1 MVDTAPKFA
10 QTAALKLLAHT
21 YGWGRCQAI
30 MKHEHL
36 AKDQLRQ
43 IQAEKLRRLVAHA
56 YVNVPFYRQRFQ
68 EAGLTP
74 QDIHNTKDLGL
85 LAPLTK
91 QDVAANFPDRIIAR
105 GTRGFSWKHLTSTGT
120 TSDRIDLMLNIGA
133 TQWRH
138 ALELRN
144 DILSGCPLGT
154 RRLEIPPDVCSRE
167 CGVGQMGPS
176 GFWGQVRYATAQSGK
191 PLYELASAL
200 NRLMRQSIR
209 QRLFKDKSMP
219 PFGPDGTNISDERL
233 GEYVDAILEFQPYML
248 VALPTYLQEIA
259 RYMKRKGVQAPVK
272 LIRPI
277 GSVSTHK
284 LKHEWAQAFEGEVH
298 ETYGSNELGPIACEC
313 EEHHGLHVATDNY
326 VVEVVRDGQPAPPGE
341 LGELL
346 VTCLDNYAMPML
358 RYRIAD
364 VGRWHDDSCPC
375 GRSSQL
381 IEVNG
386 RLQDVIVT
394 EEGQAIPEDQL
405 MDFFYYEIGLRQFQL
420 VERRPGEFD
429 LLIVPEDGSQV
440 DTAQVAERTRQL
452 LGETVQIEPF
462 VVETIYPEA
471 TGKFRFVK
479 SASYARFSALEE

>member
-1 MVDTAPKFA
+1 MLDAAPKFA
-10 QTAALKLLAHT
+10 HNTALKLLAHT

-30 MKHEHL
+30 MKHEYL
-36 AKDQLRQ
+36 AQGQLRQ
-43 IQAEKLRRLVAHA
+43 IQAEKLQRLVAHA
-56 YVNVPFYRQRFQ
+56 YENVPFYRDRFQ
-68 EAGLTP
+68 AAGLTP
-74 QDIHNTKDLGL
+74 QDIHGPEDLRRL
-85 LAPLTK
+85 PALSK

-120 TSDRIDLMLNIGA
+120 TSDRIDIMLNIGA
-133 TQWRH
+133 SQWRH
-138 ALELRN
+138 ALELRT
-144 DILSGCPLGT
+144 DLLSRCPLGA
-154 RRLEIPPDVCSRE
+154 RRLEIPPDACSRE
-167 CGVGQMGPS
+167 CGVGQMGPN
-176 GFWGQVRYATAQSGK
+176 GFWGQARYAAAQSGK
-191 PLYELASAL
+191 PLYEFAAAL

-209 QRLFKDKSMP
+209 NRLFRDKIMP

-259 RYMKRKGVQAPVK
+259 RYMKTKGVRAPVK

-277 GSVSTHK
+277 GSVSTEK
-284 LKHEWAQAFEGEVH
+284 LKREWADIFEGEVY

-313 EEHHGLHVATDNY
+313 EERNGLHVAMENY

-341 LGELL
+341 LGEIL

-364 VGRWHDDSCPC
+364 VGRWHNHSCPC

-386 RLQDVIVT
+386 RLQDLIVT

-405 MDFFYYEIGLRQFQL
+405 MDFFYHEIGLRQFQL
-420 VERRPGEFD
+420 VERRPGQFD
-429 LLIVPEDGSQV
+429 LLIVPQDGSEVDKEQV
-440 DTAQVAERTRQL
+440 LARVRHL
-452 LGETVQIEPF
+452 LGKNSQVEPF

-479 SASYARFSALEE
+479 SASYEHFAALER